1 MARAL
6 YQRGSRFLRIRAKN
20 PRAPDAASRGCS
32 PPPSPSSPIRCP
44 TSATLGIKPPKR
56 NCSIDRGIDRRAE
69 RVIRAPAMRAH
80 KTVGVI
86 GGSGLY
92 DIAGL
97 SDVREVQVDT
107 PFGSPSDAYIVGEL
121 DGVRMVFL
129 PRHGRGHRFLPSEVN
144 YAANIFGMK
153 RLGVEFIVSVS
164 AVGSLRENI
173 RPGDVVLPEQF
184 IDRTRGRRSSF
195 FGQGL
200 VGHVSF
206 ADPVCRRVHSC
217 LVRAAAQH
225 VPAESL
231 HRGGTHVVMEGPAF
245 STRAES
251 HLYRSWGAD
260 IIGMTNL
267 PEAKLAREA
276 EICYAT
282 LALPTDYDCWK
293 QDEEAVSVDAV
304 IAVLQRNVSR
314 ARDIVRTVAGLLADL
329 PPHDEHAC
337 PCPNAARHAVM
348 TAPDRIPADLRER
361 LAPLFGRYLGSA
373 G

>member
-1 MARAL
+1 MAAAL
-6 YQRGSRFLRIRAKN
+6 YQRPAHRTRKTPAALTPTCGFAHSAAQHAKHD
-20 PRAPDAASRGCS
+20 P
-32 PPPSPSSPIRCP
+32 
-44 TSATLGIKPPKR
+44 
-56 NCSIDRGIDRRAE
+56 SIDRGADC
-69 RVIRAPAMRAH
+69 VIRAPAMRAH

-97 SDVREVQVDT
+97 TDVREVQVET
-107 PFGSPSDAYIVGEL
+107 PFGSPSDAYVVGEL
-121 DGVRMVFL
+121 DGVRMIFL

-153 RLGVEFIVSVS
+153 TLGAEFIVSVS
-164 AVGSLRENI
+164 AVGSLREHI

-184 IDRTRGRRSSF
+184 IDRTRGTRRSTF
-195 FGQGL
+195 FGQGV

-206 ADPVCRRVHSC
+206 AEPICRRLRAC
-217 LVRAAAQH
+217 LDQAATKH
-225 VPAESL
+225 VPSDSL
-231 HRGGTHVVMEGPAF
+231 HRGGTYVVMEGPAF

-314 ARDIVRTVAGLLADL
+314 AREVLRSVANIVRDL
-329 PPHDEHAC
+329 PPHSEHDC
-337 PCPNAARHAVM
+337 PCPNAVRHSIM
-348 TAPDRIPADLRER
+348 TAPDRIPAETRSR
-361 LAPLFGRYLGSA
+361 LAPLFGRYLGAA

>member
-1 MARAL
+1 M
-6 YQRGSRFLRIRAKN
+6 
-20 PRAPDAASRGCS
+20 
-32 PPPSPSSPIRCP
+32 
-44 TSATLGIKPPKR
+44 
-56 NCSIDRGIDRRAE
+56 
-69 RVIRAPAMRAH
+69 RVE

-97 SDVREVQVDT
+97 SDVHEVQVET
-107 PFGSPSDAYIVGEL
+107 PFGAPSDAYVVGML
-121 DGVRMVFL
+121 GGVRMIFL

-144 YAANIFGMK
+144 YAANIYGMK
-153 RLGVEFIVSVS
+153 KLGAEYILSVS
-164 AVGSLRENI
+164 AVGSLREHI
-173 RPGDVVLPEQF
+173 RPGDVVLPDQF
-184 IDRTRGRRSSF
+184 IDRTRGRRSTF

-206 ADPVCRRVHSC
+206 AEPICPA
-217 LVRAAAQH
+217 LRASLRQAATPH
-225 VPAESL
+225 VADRAL
-231 HRGGTHVVMEGPAF
+231 HYGGTYLVMEGPAF

-293 QDEEAVSVDAV
+293 HDEEAVSVDAV
-304 IAVLQRNVSR
+304 VAVLQRNVSR
-314 ARDIVRTVAGLLADL
+314 ARAIIASLAQTVAALPARADGA
-329 PPHDEHAC
+329 HGC
-337 PCPNAARHAVM
+337 PCPSAARHAVM
-348 TAPDRIPADLRER
+348 TAPDRVPAEARER
-361 LAPLFGRYLGSA
+361 LGLLFGRYLS
-373 G
+373 

>member
-1 MARAL
+1 M
-6 YQRGSRFLRIRAKN
+6 
-20 PRAPDAASRGCS
+20 
-32 PPPSPSSPIRCP
+32 
-44 TSATLGIKPPKR
+44 
-56 NCSIDRGIDRRAE
+56 RAE
-69 RVIRAPAMRAH
+69 

-97 SDVREVQVDT
+97 SDVHEVQVET
-107 PFGSPSDAYIVGEL
+107 PFGAPSDAYVIGML
-121 DGVRMVFL
+121 DGVRMIFL

-144 YAANIFGMK
+144 YAANIYGMK
-153 RLGVEFIVSVS
+153 KLGAEYVLSVS
-164 AVGSLRENI
+164 AVGSLREQI
-173 RPGDVVLPEQF
+173 RPGDVVLPDQF

-206 ADPVCRRVHSC
+206 AEPICPRLHDS
-217 LVRAAAQH
+217 LKRAAAKH
-225 VPAESL
+225 MPDGGL
-231 HRGGTHVVMEGPAF
+231 HGKGTYLVMEGPAF

-260 IIGMTNL
+260 VIGMTNL

-314 ARDIVRTVAGLLADL
+314 ARAIIASLAAVLRDA
-329 PPHDEHAC
+329 PAREGDGHAC
-337 PCPNAARHAVM
+337 PCPSAARHAIM
-348 TAPDRIPADLRER
+348 TAPDRVPPEARER
-361 LAPLFGRYLGSA
+361 LGLLFGRYLS
-373 G
+373 